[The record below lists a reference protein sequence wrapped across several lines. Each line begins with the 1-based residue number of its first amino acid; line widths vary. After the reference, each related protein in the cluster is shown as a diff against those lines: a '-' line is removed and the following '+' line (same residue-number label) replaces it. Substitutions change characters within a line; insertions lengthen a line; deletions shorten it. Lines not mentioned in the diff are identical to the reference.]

1 MTSKELLYLPP
12 ALTGRA
18 SYTERVRR
26 LFTEYLA
33 QRGLRLTRQ
42 RLRILD
48 HLLSTDKHLGLEQ
61 IYGVLRPSGLG
72 RATVFRTLKMLEE
85 CRLVSR
91 VTAANGSTRFEL
103 HIERPHHDHLICL
116 ACGGIQE
123 VRWPGLE
130 RIQAKSCR
138 SLGFS
143 PEWHRHEVFGRCAD
157 CRRKAG

>member
-1 MTSKELLYLPP
+1 MPPEELRYLPP
-12 ALTGRA
+12 APAGRSA
-18 SYTERVRR
+18 LVERVRR
-26 LFTEYLA
+26 VFADYLA

-48 HLLSTDKHLGLEQ
+48 QLLITDKHLGLNQ
-61 IYGVLRPSGLG
+61 IYGVLRSSGLG

-91 VTAANGSTRFEL
+91 VTAANGTTRFEL

-116 ACGGIQE
+116 FCGGIQE
-123 VRWPGLE
+123 VRWPNLE
-130 RIQAKSCR
+130 RIQAKHCR

-143 PEWHRHEVFGRCAD
+143 PDWHRHEVFGRCAD
-157 CRRKAG
+157 CRRKTG